1 MLTKEDL
8 LAISELMNPLREDIA
23 GIKDDIVEMK
33 GDIAELKVDVA
44 GLKVDVVKLNEEV
57 AGMKRDIADLK
68 GDVEGLKGDVEGLK
82 GDVVGLKGDVVG
94 LKGDV
99 EGLKGDVAGLT
110 KRLGK
115 NEEAIHG
122 LGTLVENE
130 TGRMVNLLVEGHES
144 LRQIVECR
152 LATKEEAEE
161 SRTRIF
167 ALEEIAKK
175 HTAQIE
181 ELQKKTG

>member
-44 GLKVDVVKLNEEV
+44 GLKVDVARLNDEV
-57 AGMKRDIADLK
+57 TGMKSDIA
-68 GDVEGLKGDVEGLK
+68 GLKGDVESLK
-82 GDVVGLKGDVVG
+82 VDVAG

>member
-44 GLKVDVVKLNEEV
+44 GLKVDVAKLNDEV
-57 AGMKRDIADLK
+57 AGMKSDIADLK
-68 GDVEGLKGDVEGLK
+68 VDVAGLKGDVESLK
-82 GDVVGLKGDVVG
+82 GDVEG

>member
-33 GDIAELKVDVA
+33 GDIAELKGDVA
-44 GLKVDVVKLNEEV
+44 GLKVDVARLNDEV
-57 AGMKRDIADLK
+57 TGMKSDIA
-68 GDVEGLKGDVEGLK
+68 GLKGDVESLK
-82 GDVVGLKGDVVG
+82 VDVAG

>member
-1 MLTKEDL
+1 
-8 LAISELMNPLREDIA
+8 MNVDFAVLNVDFA
-23 GIKDDIVEMK
+23 GLKVEVE
-33 GDIAELKVDVA
+33 GLKVDVA
-44 GLKVDVVKLNEEV
+44 RLNDEV
-57 AGMKRDIADLK
+57 TGMKSDIA
-68 GDVEGLKGDVEGLK
+68 GLKGDVESLK
-82 GDVVGLKGDVVG
+82 V
-94 LKGDV
+94 
-99 EGLKGDVAGLT
+99 DVAGLT

>member
-44 GLKVDVVKLNEEV
+44 GLKVDVAGLKVDVAKLNDEV
-57 AGMKRDIADLK
+57 AGMKSDIADLK
-68 GDVEGLKGDVEGLK
+68 VDVADLKVDVA
-82 GDVVGLKGDVVG
+82 G

>member
-44 GLKVDVVKLNEEV
+44 GLKVDVARLNDEV
-57 AGMKRDIADLK
+57 TGMKSDIA
-68 GDVEGLKGDVEGLK
+68 GLKGDVE
-82 GDVVGLKGDVVG
+82 G

>member
-44 GLKVDVVKLNEEV
+44 GLKVDVARLNDEV
-57 AGMKRDIADLK
+57 TGMKSDIADLK
-68 GDVEGLKGDVEGLK
+68 VDVADLKVDVA
-82 GDVVGLKGDVVG
+82 G

>member
-44 GLKVDVVKLNEEV
+44 GLKVDVARLNDEV
-57 AGMKRDIADLK
+57 TGMKSDIA
-68 GDVEGLKGDVEGLK
+68 GLKGDVESLK
-82 GDVVGLKGDVVG
+82 GDVEG

>member
-44 GLKVDVVKLNEEV
+44 GLKVDVARLNDEV
-57 AGMKRDIADLK
+57 TGMKSDIA
-68 GDVEGLKGDVEGLK
+68 GLKGDVES
-82 GDVVGLKGDVVG
+82 

>member
-1 MLTKEDL
+1 MALAILPSGWYNGKGQGGIRMLTKEDL

-44 GLKVDVVKLNEEV
+44 GLKVDVAKLNDEV
-57 AGMKRDIADLK
+57 AGMKSDIADLK
-68 GDVEGLKGDVEGLK
+68 GDVE
-82 GDVVGLKGDVVG
+82 G

-144 LRQIVECR
+144 LRQ
-152 LATKEEAEE
+152 KD
-161 SRTRIF
+161 
-167 ALEEIAKK
+167 
-175 HTAQIE
+175 
-181 ELQKKTG
+181 

>member
-44 GLKVDVVKLNEEV
+44 GLKVDVAGLKVDVARLNDEV
-57 AGMKRDIADLK
+57 TGMKSDIA
-68 GDVEGLKGDVEGLK
+68 
-82 GDVVGLKGDVVG
+82 G

>member
-1 MLTKEDL
+1 M
-8 LAISELMNPLREDIA
+8 
-23 GIKDDIVEMK
+23 
-33 GDIAELKVDVA
+33 
-44 GLKVDVVKLNEEV
+44 
-57 AGMKRDIADLK
+57 
-68 GDVEGLKGDVEGLK
+68 
-82 GDVVGLKGDVVG
+82 
-94 LKGDV
+94 
-99 EGLKGDVAGLT
+99 
-110 KRLGK
+110 
-115 NEEAIHG
+115 
-122 LGTLVENE
+122 ENE

>member
-1 MLTKEDL
+1 MSLFIPATSSFSFAD
-8 LAISELMNPLREDIA
+8 
-23 GIKDDIVEMK
+23 
-33 GDIAELKVDVA
+33 LKVDVA
-44 GLKVDVVKLNEEV
+44 GLK
-57 AGMKRDIADLK
+57 
-68 GDVEGLKGDVEGLK
+68 GDVE
-82 GDVVGLKGDVVG
+82 G

>member
-44 GLKVDVVKLNEEV
+44 GLKVDVARLNDEV
-57 AGMKRDIADLK
+57 TGMKSDIA
-68 GDVEGLKGDVEGLK
+68 GLKGDVESLK
-82 GDVVGLKGDVVG
+82 GDVAG

>member
-44 GLKVDVVKLNEEV
+44 GLKVDVAGLKVDVAKLNDEV
-57 AGMKRDIADLK
+57 AGMKSDIADLK
-68 GDVEGLKGDVEGLK
+68 GDVE
-82 GDVVGLKGDVVG
+82 G